1 MGSSS
6 GISLRWRLAAVSS
19 ILGTFLLAG
28 SATAFALDA
37 NKTTSSLGGT
47 TSIPTPMT
55 GNLSLSGTTTGTTY
69 TLVDA
74 FQALPSG
81 GANKDR
87 YYQGAYTIS
96 FSNCTGGTANGSVET
111 ISSNGVY
118 PGGPP
123 PNNTSPPSYQAS
135 GSSVSCDYSITFSG
149 TAPAGTIVSVKN
161 DVWVLVGGTLV
172 TQTAGP
178 SVTPPF
184 GSPPVVPEAGL
195 PALLP
200 LAGLLLLGVVV
211 ARRRRLA
218 SG

>member
-1 MGSSS
+1 
-6 GISLRWRLAAVSS
+6 
-19 ILGTFLLAG
+19 
-28 SATAFALDA
+28 
-37 NKTTSSLGGT
+37 
-47 TSIPTPMT
+47 MT
-55 GNLSLSGTTTGTTY
+55 GNLSLSGTTAGTTY

-74 FQALPSG
+74 FQALPNG
-81 GANKDR
+81 GADKDR
-87 YYQGAYTIS
+87 YYQGTYAFS
-96 FSNCTGGTANGSVET
+96 FSNCTGGTGNGGVET

-123 PNNTSPPSYQAS
+123 PTNTNPPSYLAS

-161 DVWVLVGGTLV
+161 DVWVLVGSTQV

-184 GSPPVVPEAGL
+184 GQAVVPEAGL
-195 PALLP
+195 PLLLP
-200 LAGLLLLGVVV
+200 LAGLLLVGVVA

-218 SG
+218 TG